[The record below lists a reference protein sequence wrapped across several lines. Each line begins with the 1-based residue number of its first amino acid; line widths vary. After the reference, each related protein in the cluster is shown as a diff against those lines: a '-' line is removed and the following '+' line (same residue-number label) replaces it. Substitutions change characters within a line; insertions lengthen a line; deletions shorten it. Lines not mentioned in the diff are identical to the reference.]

1 MLHPKSGNAT
11 RRIVWRMSAAAPQ
24 GEFQDVAIERQPP
37 PRGDTVHEHG
47 WLASSLEL
55 LGGVRISE
63 TPMDT
68 LPGELIDAFLKR

>member
-11 RRIVWRMSAAAPQ
+11 RRIVWRMNAAAPQ
-24 GEFQDVAIERQPP
+24 GEFHDVTIERQQPP
-37 PRGDTVHEHG
+37 QADIVHEHG

>member
-1 MLHPKSGNAT
+1 MLHPKTANGA
-11 RRIVWRMSAAAPQ
+11 RKIVWRMNSATPQ
-24 GEFQDVAIERQPP
+24 GGVSDGVTER
-37 PRGDTVHEHG
+37 REAVTDDTREHG

-55 LGGVRISE
+55 LGGVRVTE

>member
-1 MLHPKSGNAT
+1 MLHPKSSSTT
-11 RRIVWRMSAAAPQ
+11 RKIVWRMSAAAPQ
-24 GEFQDVAIERQPP
+24 GEFHDSMSERPDPP
-37 PRGDTVHEHG
+37 PTDIVHEHG

>member
-1 MLHPKSGNAT
+1 MLHPKSGGAT
-11 RRIVWRMSAAAPQ
+11 RRIVWRMNAAAPQ
-24 GEFQDVAIERQPP
+24 GEFHESTTEPEVLAHTDVAH
-37 PRGDTVHEHG
+37 DHG